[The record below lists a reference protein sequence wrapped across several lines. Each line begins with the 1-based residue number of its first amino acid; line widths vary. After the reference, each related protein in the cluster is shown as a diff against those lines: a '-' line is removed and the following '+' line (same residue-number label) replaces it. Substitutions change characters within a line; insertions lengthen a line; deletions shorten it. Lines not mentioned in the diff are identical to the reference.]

1 MKQQH
6 LQGFRSR
13 SESGAARPL
22 ADSSLLARLG
32 TWYGLPPS
40 FSRTL
45 CRKAHHLAIRGRN

>member
-6 LQGFRSR
+6 LQSFRSR

-22 ADSSLLARLG
+22 VASSLLARLG

-40 FSRTL
+40 FSL
-45 CRKAHHLAIRGRN
+45 DPVP